1 MDIYNLTK
9 VASTTSHPPRSEVAY
24 GFNIIG
30 GHGRPLVAFS
40 YVSQEEAEAA
50 HKLIAEAIARAKL
63 ITPMVSTSRPTPR
76 PPRSARSGSPN

>member
-1 MDIYNLTK
+1 MDIYNLTT

-30 GHGRPLVAFS
+30 AHGRPLVAFA
-40 YVSQEEAEAA
+40 YERQEEAEAA
-50 HKLIAEAIARAKL
+50 HRLIAEAIARAKL

-76 PPRSARSGSPN
+76 PPTTAR

>member
-30 GHGRPLVAFS
+30 VHGRPLVAFS
-40 YVSQEEAEAA
+40 YERREQAEAA
-50 HKLIAEAIARAKL
+50 HKLIAEAIAKAKR
-63 ITPMVSTSRPTPR
+63 ITPLRLGP
-76 PPRSARSGSPN
+76 SG